1 MFKYFQHIEIFDKQ
15 IKITEITVKEL
26 KVLLKYLLSITT
38 AHNIVIDAFTEL
50 FLQKTDLSREDIDS
64 FNFIE
69 FFLLLFHLKCIG
81 SSSFIKVETTVND
94 KKASFNLNIKTFIE
108 RLNAIDVKELVLQD
122 RLKNGIVVEYTLPS
136 IKEVF
141 EHDVHNLPC
150 CFIKSISMPD
160 TETIHVKHFTSNEK
174 KLIYNSL
181 PIHIALAIKARANQ
195 VVNYFNE
202 INFLDYL
209 WEDSVNLLFN
219 FNKTNL
225 ILLIKLLFN
234 DNLLTLLENQFMLAR
249 HGNMSIDYIENCTPG
264 EYVFYIEF
272 LNRALNPK
280 KSSTGNQFDDEM

>member
-1 MFKYFQHIEIFDKQ
+1 MFRYTQYIEIFKKQ
-15 IKITEITVKEL
+15 IKITELTVKEL
-26 KVLLKYLLSITT
+26 KVVLKYLLSITT

-50 FLQKTDLSREDIDS
+50 FLQKTDLTREDIEN

-69 FFLLLFHLKCIG
+69 FFLLLFHLKCTG
-81 SSSFIKVETTVND
+81 SSCIIKVETTVND
-94 KKASFNLNIKTFIE
+94 KKASFNLNIRSFIE

-122 RLKNGIVVEYTLPS
+122 HLKNGIVVEYTLPS

-141 EHDVHNLPC
+141 EQDAQNLPC

-174 KLIYNSL
+174 KLLYNSL
-181 PIHIALAIKARANQ
+181 PIHVALAVKKRANQ

-209 WEDSVNLLFN
+209 WEDTINLLFN

-234 DNLLTLLENQFMLAR
+234 DNLLTLHENQFMLAR
-249 HGNMSIDYIENCTPG
+249 HGNIPIDYIENCTPG
-264 EYVFYIEF
+264 EYMFYIEF

-280 KSSTGNQFDDEM
+280 KDTSSNQFNDEM